1 MLDVSVLGAVTA
13 STDGRE
19 HPLGSARQRGLLAHL
34 VVSRGRM
41 LSPQYLI
48 DELWDH
54 SPPRNPGHA
63 LQAHISRLRAA
74 IPVEI
79 TLADGGY
86 RIDPACV
93 QTDAAHFELLVQQG
107 GVSLADGD
115 LSRATALLSDG
126 LDLWQGTAY
135 TGLHDHTVLRAESA
149 RLGTLRSSA
158 LADRIDLDLAL
169 GQGAAVLSELH
180 ALVEEN
186 PLTERHWGQLI
197 AALYCDGRTQEAL
210 DAFARAR
217 ATFAEHLGVEP
228 SSELSRLHLGIL
240 QGQPAESL
248 LRLSGATVVESEPE
262 LKIPDAAIHSITSH
276 QPDLLAALLRDGR
289 TTLLTGPAGIGKTHL
304 LRAIRTRFEAHR
316 CTVSL
321 LTATPLSHAVPLG
334 IFAGIVPEK
343 WLTPALLVDHFTRNR
358 SNTVLLVDNVE
369 QLDDA
374 SLFVISQ
381 LIRNS
386 RMPTILTASD
396 LEGTPSEIHA
406 LYDSGELTEVTVE
419 PLTTDHARELV
430 LHTIG
435 GTLTPAAAARI
446 FAMAQGNPL
455 HLREILTASVREKR
469 LVRTD
474 HGWDLHD
481 DPASTRRLTRLVGE
495 RFSGLNDAVIEAAA
509 KITIAGELPI
519 SALGDTERRMLA
531 RADVVVYSAPGWL
544 RLSHPLDGDFLRS
557 QFSDALWRELS
568 LEVIEALSGDE
579 GRAFPAVRRHV
590 HILRLDLGEPVDVI
604 PTLEL
609 AQYALGAFD
618 ERLALRAAHAVIGLD
633 PDNTTAHR
641 IAGIAASTLND
652 PDRAAAHFATAAR
665 TATTCEAQTAAAL
678 AHAQHEGLRHHDA
691 CAALAI
697 ITDALRV
704 IDEPGEVQHL
714 QRDAMRWSVIAGQT
728 SEIADAPEDTT
739 DAAAVRG
746 LITAANAATIT
757 GPIEE
762 ATLILQRLHRAPDDL
777 IELVPGGAAL
787 IELLSIMALSN
798 TGDITAT
805 RRRFDRA
812 LADAEVNSPEA
823 LGSWEYGLAL
833 IDLLC
838 GDAHH
843 AHDLATSAVQH
854 LQWRDSSGLLPAA
867 LALAGAAAF
876 AAGHTD
882 EADARFAVIP
892 AAAETDPKVVMMRA
906 WAIAWGQNAAGR
918 HGDAARVLVDSAR
931 QVLTAQHTYFAGL
944 LAHCAVK
951 AVGALRAL
959 GSADDAHALRDVT
972 GGAIAV
978 TEEASRIGGGGL
990 LGFIMRHAVATASD
1004 DRLALDR
1011 LAREAETLGMLSTAA
1026 DIRLAG
1032 GRPDSTDEV
1041 RRMALWS
1048 IDHSASGV
1056 MTV

>member
-1 MLDVSVLGAVTA
+1 MGTEGREGVLDVSVLGAVKA

-34 VVSRGRM
+34 VVSRGRT

-48 DELWDH
+48 DELWDQ
-54 SPPRNPGHA
+54 SAPRNPGHA

-79 TLADGGY
+79 TLTDGGY
-86 RIDPACV
+86 RIDPAHV

-107 GVSLADGD
+107 GASLADGD
-115 LSRATALLSDG
+115 LSRATALLSDA

-169 GQGAAVLSELH
+169 GRSAAVLSELH

-240 QGQPAESL
+240 QEQPAESL
-248 LRLSGATVVESEPE
+248 LRLSSATVAESESDLPT
-262 LKIPDAAIHSITSH
+262 PDAAVHSITSH
-276 QPDLLAALLRDGR
+276 QPDLLAALLREGR

-304 LRAIRTRFEAHR
+304 LRAIRARFEAHR

-321 LTATPLSHAVPLG
+321 LTAPPLSRAVPLG

-386 RMPTILTASD
+386 RMPTILTATD
-396 LEGTPSEIHA
+396 LESTPSEIHA
-406 LYDSGELTEVTVE
+406 LYDSGELTEITVE
-419 PLTTDHARELV
+419 PLTVDDSHELV

-435 GTLTPAAAARI
+435 GRLTPASAARI

-455 HLREILTASVREKR
+455 HLREILTASVREER
-469 LVRTD
+469 LVRTE

-481 DPASTRRLTRLVGE
+481 DPVSSRRLTRLVGE
-495 RFSGLNDAVIEAAA
+495 RFSGLDEAAIEAAA
-509 KITIAGELPI
+509 KIAIAGELPI
-519 SALGDTERRMLA
+519 AALGDVERRMLA

-544 RLSHPLDGDFLRS
+544 SLSHPLDGDFLRGH
-557 QFSDALWRELS
+557 FSDALWRELS
-568 LEVIEALSGDE
+568 LEVLDALSSDE
-579 GRAFPAVRRHV
+579 AQAFPAVRRHV
-590 HILRLDLGEPVDVI
+590 HILRLDLSEPVDVM

-618 ERLALRAAHAVIGLD
+618 ERLALRAARAVINLD
-633 PDNTTAHR
+633 PDSTDAHR
-641 IAGIAASTLND
+641 IAGTAASTLGD
-652 PDRAAAHFATAAR
+652 AESATMYFAIAAR
-665 TATTCEAQTAAAL
+665 TAVTDAERTAAAL
-678 AHAQHEGLRHHDA
+678 AHAQHEGLRNHDA
-691 CAALAI
+691 CAALNLI
-697 ITDALRV
+697 NDAVRTV
-704 IDEPGEVQHL
+704 DDPVEVQHL
-714 QRDAMRWSVIAGQT
+714 QRDATRWAAIAGQT
-728 SEIADAPEDTT
+728 SEIADAPGTTT
-739 DAAAVRG
+739 DAIAVRG
-746 LITAANAATIT
+746 LITAANSAAVT
-757 GPIEE
+757 GPLQDAIL
-762 ATLILQRLHRAPDDL
+762 TLQRLNLTPEEL
-777 IELVPGGAAL
+777 IAQVPGGAEL
-787 IELLSIMALSN
+787 IELIAIVALSN
-798 TGDITAT
+798 TGDLTAS
-805 RRRFDRA
+805 RRRFNRA
-812 LADAEVNSPEA
+812 ITRTETGSSES

-838 GDAHH
+838 DDVRRAYEGAES
-843 AHDLATSAVQH
+843 ATRH

-867 LALAGAAAF
+867 TALAGAAAL
-876 AAGHTD
+876 ATGRA
-882 EADARFAVIP
+882 EESDARFAAVP
-892 AAAETDPKVVMMRA
+892 AAADTDPKVVMLRA
-906 WAIAWGQNAAGR
+906 WTQAWRARVAER
-918 HGDAARVLVDSAR
+918 SGDAARLLLDAAR
-931 QVLTAQHTYFAGL
+931 RILLAQHTYFAGL
-944 LAHCAVK
+944 LAHCAVR
-951 AVGALRAL
+951 AVGVAPTEH
-959 GSADDAHALRDVT
+959 ADLLAE
-972 GGAIAV
+972 AIALLH
-978 TEEASRIGGGGL
+978 EAHTIGGGGL
-990 LGFIMRHAVATASD
+990 LGFATRHAIATASA
-1004 DRLALDR
+1004 DRIVLDA
-1011 LAREAETLGMLSTAA
+1011 LAREADTLGIAATAA
-1026 DIRLAG
+1026 ATRRIL
-1032 GRPDSTDEV
+1032 GRPHTADSTGG
-1041 RRMALWS
+1041 MALW
-1048 IDHSASGV
+1048 APEPP
-1056 MTV
+1056 TPERPR